1 MLLLQ
6 ESPARVELVD
16 PPAGRVI
23 AGIDLVIPMG
33 HPLAASWADPGG
45 SRGEGAV
52 VLANGHL
59 LIAKEKDPAALIEFG
74 PAGEAAGGF
83 RAAAVEGGAALPG
96 GFAWPVKPGE
106 QSFVL
111 LAWWAPDRAL
121 ARACHDLSD
130 LEVGPDGSLYVLSD
144 KSQSV
149 ARVGDLD
156 PRAGI
161 ATAGATWELPHLD
174 GKPEGLAFTRGRP
187 GHGGARHA
195 PGAAEPRPARPRD
208 RPPGPAAAVAR
219 RWPEDGVSPIPVIR
233 ASGTPYERGLAIG
246 RALADPI
253 RRSAAYNLA
262 HFARRGLDRAAIEAL
277 TGPLLEATRRGLPHE
292 LAALHGMADGAGLP
306 LLDVAGAERLRG
318 ARSRTPISG
327 RGPTGPARRPP
338 GPARSPGPSR
348 AIERCSALAV
358 AAPGL
363 ALLGHNEQWL
373 ANEPGDVA
381 VVVEIPDDPA
391 EPAIVSPTCAS
402 WRPAVGMTSTGHAQA
417 VMSLTARDDRPGIP
431 RVLVS
436 RSALSARD
444 AADARARATPVDRSG
459 GYAYLHAFRGGTATV
474 VETTATR
481 EALVG
486 GPAVHT
492 NHYLDPELAALGAP
506 PSAGSLARHAR
517 LAELVAAAL
526 PATPADVMA
535 ILADHGS
542 APSTICLHPDPADG
556 DDAEAVIFAM
566 VCDLQAGR
574 MWVAPGRPCE
584 VPFEEFDLAELLA
597 DAAGDRG
604 EDARS
609 PLGRGPRVRPA
620 GGCRPTAGS
629 SRTRP
634 SWSRWR
640 RAARCRAARCRAV
653 PRPRRRLSPRSGGS
667 SQAGGAGS
675 SIGREERRPGDQ
687 ARAPAAREE
696 APRPADDDDDPIGE
710 ADQVEDVDHQPERA
724 RR

>member
-1 MLLLQ
+1 M
-6 ESPARVELVD
+6 
-16 PPAGRVI
+16 
-23 AGIDLVIPMG
+23 
-33 HPLAASWADPGG
+33 
-45 SRGEGAV
+45 
-52 VLANGHL
+52 
-59 LIAKEKDPAALIEFG
+59 
-74 PAGEAAGGF
+74 
-83 RAAAVEGGAALPG
+83 
-96 GFAWPVKPGE
+96 
-106 QSFVL
+106 
-111 LAWWAPDRAL
+111 
-121 ARACHDLSD
+121 
-130 LEVGPDGSLYVLSD
+130 
-144 KSQSV
+144 
-149 ARVGDLD
+149 
-156 PRAGI
+156 
-161 ATAGATWELPHLD
+161 
-174 GKPEGLAFTRGRP
+174 
-187 GHGGARHA
+187 
-195 PGAAEPRPARPRD
+195 
-208 RPPGPAAAVAR
+208 
-219 RWPEDGVSPIPVIR
+219 SPIPVIR
-233 ASGTPYERGLAIG
+233 ASGTAYERGLAIG

-292 LAALHGMADGAGLP
+292 LAALHGMADGAGLS
-306 LLDVAGAERLRG
+306 LLDVLVPNVYEELDPHAELGPWADRAGPWADR
-318 ARSRTPISG
+318 
-327 RGPTGPARRPP
+327 P
-338 GPARSPGPSR
+338 GPLPPGPSR
-348 AIERCSALAV
+348 AIERCSALAL
-358 AAPGL
+358 AAPGM

-373 ANEPGDVA
+373 ANEPGDVV

-459 GYAYLHAFRGGTATV
+459 GYAYLHAFRGGTVTV

-584 VPFEEFDLAELLA
+584 VPFEEFGLAELLA
-597 DAAGDRG
+597 DAT
-604 EDARS
+604 
-609 PLGRGPRVRPA
+609 A
-620 GGCRPTAGS
+620 GGMP
-629 SRTRP
+629 
-634 SWSRWR
+634 
-640 RAARCRAARCRAV
+640 
-653 PRPRRRLSPRSGGS
+653 
-667 SQAGGAGS
+667 
-675 SIGREERRPGDQ
+675 
-687 ARAPAAREE
+687 
-696 APRPADDDDDPIGE
+696 
-710 ADQVEDVDHQPERA
+710 
-724 RR
+724 